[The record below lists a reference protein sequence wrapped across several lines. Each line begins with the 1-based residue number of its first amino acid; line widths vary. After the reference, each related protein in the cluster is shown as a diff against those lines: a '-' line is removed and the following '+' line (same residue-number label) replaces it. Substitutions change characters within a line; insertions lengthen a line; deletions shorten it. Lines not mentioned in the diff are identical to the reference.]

1 KIKFNPEDKYSFVL
15 TNLDVATARV
25 KRNISV
31 APMSKG
37 SSIIRFSKTAYS
49 QQEAIEV
56 VNNSLELLR
65 ETELEE
71 KNLIAKNTLKYIG
84 EKIGIVKKKV
94 DSTYIEFQN
103 LQKREKIYD
112 FGGEKGEILANVK
125 TLEKQRIE
133 YQEKINALNSV
144 SNNVHQAGSK
154 GMIDLQIV
162 GLSEGNFSSE
172 VSKLRAMELE
182 RENLRLLYKSES
194 REIQELDAKIGETK
208 SNIQHLVSTSRNKI
222 NQELGVIN
230 QKLAEYDSKAYQLP
244 EKEKQF
250 FDASRGYA
258 VNDALYNQL
267 LTRYSQAELSIASN
281 VSDVTPIDKAKFLNQ
296 GPISPDKRTN
306 LLIAVLAAL

>member
-1 KIKFNPEDKYSFVL
+1 NYLYNYSKDLNISKNVGVKFPEKGNFGEWISGKHFRFKISKGKINFNPEDTYSFVL

-25 KRNISV
+25 KSNISV

-37 SSIIRFSKTAYS
+37 SSIIRFSKSAYS

-65 ETELEE
+65 ESELEE

-84 EKIGIVKKKV
+84 EQIGIVKEKV
-94 DSTYIEFQN
+94 DSASIEFQN

-182 RENLRLLYKSES
+182 RENLRLLYKSE
-194 REIQELDAKIGETK
+194 
-208 SNIQHLVSTSRNKI
+208 
-222 NQELGVIN
+222 
-230 QKLAEYDSKAYQLP
+230 
-244 EKEKQF
+244 
-250 FDASRGYA
+250 
-258 VNDALYNQL
+258 
-267 LTRYSQAELSIASN
+267 
-281 VSDVTPIDKAKFLNQ
+281 
-296 GPISPDKRTN
+296 
-306 LLIAVLAAL
+306 